1 MPKKQFKKVKVQGY
15 FPEHIYAQMNM
26 IAEKHKAT
34 TSDMLLTAMAMYLS
48 EHGENNAKNF
58 E

>member
-26 IAEKHKAT
+26 LAEKNQAT
-34 TSDMLLTAMAMYLS
+34 TSDMLLTAMSMYLS
-48 EHGENNAKNF
+48 EHGDQK
-58 E
+58 